1 MPMLPFSRNAMMLL
15 PAPWRTMLKT
25 LSWPRLS
32 TGTPRRSMQ
41 LVNTWRLTAFKPE
54 DKVMTLW
61 SKTVKLVTGIEP
73 STKLT
78 VPRLRKVTRRDLIR
92 MESKIGSTVFGSV
105 PASHRREFFCLDE
118 HTWIWYE
125 EWIDEATGQ
134 RREMTTR
141 YEVHPHGV
149 LKVQDGQPYALVEG
163 EELRN
168 LAIATRMY
176 REQVMRNV
184 YRRDPV
190 TGQRLSASTGTM

>member
-1 MPMLPFSRNAMMLL
+1 M
-15 PAPWRTMLKT
+15 TM
-25 LSWPRLS
+25 
-32 TGTPRRSMQ
+32 
-41 LVNTWRLTAFKPE
+41 
-54 DKVMTLW
+54 W

-73 STKLT
+73 ATKVS
-78 VPRLRKVTRRDLIR
+78 VPRLRKLTKRDLIR
-92 MESKIGSTVFGSV
+92 MESKIGATVFGPV
-105 PASHRREFFCLDE
+105 PADHRREFFCLDA
-118 HTWIWYE
+118 HTWVWYE

-176 REQVMRNV
+176 RERVMREI
-184 YRRDPV
+184 YHRDPV
-190 TGQRLSASTGTM
+190 SGQKLSATAATI

>member
-1 MPMLPFSRNAMMLL
+1 
-15 PAPWRTMLKT
+15 
-25 LSWPRLS
+25 
-32 TGTPRRSMQ
+32 
-41 LVNTWRLTAFKPE
+41 
-54 DKVMTLW
+54 MTLW

>member
-1 MPMLPFSRNAMMLL
+1 MSMWSR
-15 PAPWRTMLKT
+15 TI
-25 LSWPRLS
+25 
-32 TGTPRRSMQ
+32 
-41 LVNTWRLTAFKPE
+41 
-54 DKVMTLW
+54 
-61 SKTVKLVTGIEP
+61 KLVTGVEP
-73 STKLT
+73 TTRVS

-92 MESKIGSTVFGSV
+92 MESKIGATVFGPV
-105 PASHRREFFCLDE
+105 PANHRREFFCLDE
-118 HTWIWYE
+118 HTWVWYE

-176 REQVMRNV
+176 REQVMRGV
-184 YRRDPV
+184 YHRDPV
-190 TGQRLSASTGTM
+190 TGQKLSASTATI